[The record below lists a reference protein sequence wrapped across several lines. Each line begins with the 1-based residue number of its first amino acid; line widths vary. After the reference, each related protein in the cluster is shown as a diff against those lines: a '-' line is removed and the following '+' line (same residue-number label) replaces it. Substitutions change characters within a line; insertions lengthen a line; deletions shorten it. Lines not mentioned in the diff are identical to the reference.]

1 MSIESSSDIGFIQ
14 VRAVSLAVTD
24 AVRANR
30 FYSETLGLEPEGT
43 MDLAFKIG
51 EVLLLLK
58 PEGEWYGKPTDEL
71 NARVTI
77 RVRDSYET
85 EKVLK
90 KRGVTLSDPVQ
101 VYGENPI
108 GAFLDSEG
116 NKLWFCS
123 DAKLV

>member
-1 MSIESSSDIGFIQ
+1 
-14 VRAVSLAVTD
+14 
-24 AVRANR
+24 
-30 FYSETLGLEPEGT
+30 
-43 MDLAFKIG
+43 LAFKIG

-58 PEGEWYGKPTDEL
+58 PEEEWYGKPTDEL

-77 RVRDSYET
+77 RVRDSYVAERILR
-85 EKVLK
+85 E
-90 KRGVTLSDPVQ
+90 RGVTVSDPVA

-123 DAKLV
+123 DSKLD

>member
-1 MSIESSSDIGFIQ
+1 MNELEFLQI
-14 VRAVSLAVTD
+14 RAVSLAVVD
-24 AVRANR
+24 ASRAR
-30 FYSETLGLEPEGT
+30 QFYAETLGLEADDNI
-43 MDLAFKIG
+43 DLAFKIG

-58 PEGEWYGKPTDEL
+58 PEEEWYGKPTDEL

-77 RVRDSYET
+77 RVRDSYVAERILR
-85 EKVLK
+85 ERV
-90 KRGVTLSDPVQ
+90 VTVSDPVA

-123 DAKLV
+123 DSKLD

>member
-1 MSIESSSDIGFIQ
+1 MNELEFLQI
-14 VRAVSLAVTD
+14 RAVSLAVVD
-24 AVRANR
+24 ASRAR
-30 FYSETLGLEPEGT
+30 QFYAETLGLEADDNI
-43 MDLAFKIG
+43 DLAFKIG

-58 PEGEWYGKPTDEL
+58 PEEEWYGKPTDEL

-77 RVRDSYET
+77 RVRDSYVAERILR
-85 EKVLK
+85 E
-90 KRGVTLSDPVQ
+90 RGVTVSDPVA

-123 DAKLV
+123 DSKLD